1 MSDLPSLA
9 SYFSGSMEKMG
20 NEKFER
26 EVEAFIQDPTP
37 IRSWIDEMP
46 LVKRPRKGVEKNVT
60 YWKKKGTAPP
70 WKRSERQKKK
80 EARRGSARE

>member
-1 MSDLPSLA
+1 MSDLASLA

-26 EVEAFIQDPTP
+26 EVEAIIQDPTP
-37 IRSWIDEMP
+37 IRSRIDEMP

-60 YWKKKGTAPP
+60 
-70 WKRSERQKKK
+70 
-80 EARRGSARE
+80 